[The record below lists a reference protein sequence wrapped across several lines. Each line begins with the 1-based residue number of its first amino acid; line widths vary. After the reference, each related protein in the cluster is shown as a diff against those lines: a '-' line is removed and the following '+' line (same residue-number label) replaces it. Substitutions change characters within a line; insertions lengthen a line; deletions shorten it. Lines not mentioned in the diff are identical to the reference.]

1 MSSIAIYM
9 EGGGDSKETKA
20 PLRTGM
26 GAFLGQLRDK
36 ARGRG
41 WNWKI
46 VACGGREQAY
56 LAFMNAVRVEPGAVN
71 ILLVDAEARVEAGV
85 FAHLTGWQFK
95 GCVEDTVHL
104 MAQTMEAWI
113 VADRDALRRF
123 YGQGLQDSALSNAS
137 NLETVEKSDLLSALA
152 RATERTQKGA
162 YHKINHASKLL
173 EMIDSKKVRPRCGH
187 CERLFETLDRLIP

>member
-1 MSSIAIYM
+1 
-9 EGGGDSKETKA
+9 
-20 PLRTGM
+20 
-26 GAFLGQLRDK
+26 
-36 ARGRG
+36 
-41 WNWKI
+41 
-46 VACGGREQAY
+46 
-56 LAFMNAVRVEPGAVN
+56 
-71 ILLVDAEARVEAGV
+71 
-85 FAHLTGWQFK
+85 
-95 GCVEDTVHL
+95 
-104 MAQTMEAWI
+104 MEAWI

-137 NLETVEKSDLLSALA
+137 NLETVEKSDFLSALA